1 MLPPSSI
8 LSPSKSE
15 DKLEENS
22 NQMFYGIVI
31 IIVLVVSAIII
42 YSLSLQTKNNRGYT
56 ERYESESRFKPD
68 EYERE
73 GGSFIY
79 YPYL

>member
-1 MLPPSSI
+1 MLP
-8 LSPSKSE
+8 PSKSE
-15 DKLEENS
+15 DKPKEES
-22 NQMFYGIVI
+22 NQMFYGVVI

-42 YSLSLQTKNNRGYT
+42 YTLSLQSKNNKSGYT
-56 ERYESESRFKPD
+56 ERYESDSPLKPD